1 MEMLQAVMST
11 FAVVQTACTSPS
23 MHPYAQ
29 NVRCIVDRPSYLRS
43 SATLS
48 SASILKLRAN
58 GILDCKIH
66 TLASKYVWYGLQLN
80 QFKTAMLGIIGLIGA
95 AAGALRTK
103 LLVHGP
109 RHSMLK

>member
-1 MEMLQAVMST
+1 MHKPKHAMPDSLLYTLQTLAN
-11 FAVVQTACTSPS
+11 
-23 MHPYAQ
+23 PYAQ